1 MIGTDTL
8 PANFETDTVV
18 LEPNALNTI
27 RKLQQPGEPCLLSK
41 VINLYLETSKEL
53 LVNLRTA
60 IDKADANALVEAAH
74 ALKSSSANVGAKV
87 LADLGKR
94 FESMGRR
101 DDLNGAASLLMQF
114 NAEYRRVVD
123 ALSREMRDTAA

>member
-1 MIGTDTL
+1 M
-8 PANFETDTVV
+8 
-18 LEPNALNTI
+18 
-27 RKLQQPGEPCLLSK
+27 LSK

-60 IDKADANALVEAAH
+60 IDKADANALVETAH

-123 ALSREMRDTAA
+123 ALSRELRDTAA